1 MLTSHYCPSVIS
13 EVQSHPLYSCNI
25 DEMVTQS
32 FGPMAGTYESFDQV
46 PLMSNLQYGFHRQ
59 SYVYFGD
66 DAIHGGAVGRDTEAA
81 LSHHYAASSRVVAHE
96 QIDRIQRSVTPQW
109 SAPYQQVRL
118 HMTGVRVD
126 HCPVPV
132 VRPAP
137 RVVRFPWMKTT
148 KSHAHQWKA
157 HWAGGFSGDIAL

>member
-1 MLTSHYCPSVIS
+1 
-13 EVQSHPLYSCNI
+13 
-25 DEMVTQS
+25 MVTQS